1 MGITGCR
8 VHWYLLL
15 EYSHSNPV
23 TVGRGVGVP
32 SGLLCTLRVL
42 NIQEANHQQIL
53 NVLRGPPIPPVTH
66 LLVVTLPYP
75 HYAPYP
81 GVPLL
86 PSKGSKDSGGI
97 HRIGEGDTVWE

>member
-1 MGITGCR
+1 MDGVGDPSTRPIPVNPTSYPYPTQTDPVPGYPLCVVYGMGITGCR

-53 NVLRGPPIPPVTH
+53 KDT
-66 LLVVTLPYP
+66 
-75 HYAPYP
+75 YP
-81 GVPLL
+81 GYPLPLL
-86 PSKGSKDSGGI
+86 P
-97 HRIGEGDTVWE
+97 R